1 MNPIKELFEFSL
13 VHYKSFHITVGA
25 LVIIGVVFLFAK
37 LSLFIV
43 KRIMIRVLEKTA
55 HDKGRSGA
63 LFQIFKYLIWFAFFA
78 ISLTI
83 VGVKLTFLVASSAAL
98 MVGIGLGLQNVF
110 NDFVSGIII
119 LFEGSVSRGDIITV
133 DDMIGEVKVI
143 KIRTSQILT
152 RNNITIIVPNH
163 KLVID
168 NIINCSHLNKSP
180 RFVLKIGV
188 AYGSPTKKVK
198 EILLEEVFKNK
209 EIDKQ
214 PKPFVRFNDFGD
226 SSLNFEVYFWSNN
239 IFRIDD
245 VLSDL
250 RFEIDDAFRRE
261 GITIP
266 FPQRDLHIISGGEK
280 LEV

>member
-1 MNPIKELFEFSL
+1 MNPIKDILEFSL
-13 VHYKSFHITVGA
+13 IHYKSLNITVGSIV
-25 LVIIGVVFLFAK
+25 LTVIIYLMAK
-37 LSLFIV
+37 LVLFLV
-43 KRIMIRVLEKTA
+43 KRIMVRVLEKTE
-55 HDKGRSGA
+55 HEKGRSVA
-63 LFQIFKYLIWFAFFA
+63 LFQIFRYFIWFAFFA
-78 ISLTI
+78 IILRVI
-83 VGVKLTFLVASSAAL
+83 GIELTFLVASSAAL
-98 MVGIGLGLQNVF
+98 MVGVGLGLQNVF

-119 LFEGSVSRGDIITV
+119 LFEGSVIKGDIITV
-133 DDMIGEVKVI
+133 DDMIGEVKII
-143 KIRTSQILT
+143 KIRTSEILT

-168 NIINCSHLNKSP
+168 NIINWSHLNKSP
-180 RFVLKIGV
+180 RFVLKLGV

-198 EILLEEVFKNK
+198 EILLEQVSRNA

-226 SSLNFEVYFWSNN
+226 SSLDFEVFFWSEN

-250 RFEIDDAFRRE
+250 RFEIDDAFRAE

-266 FPQRDLHIISGGEK
+266 FPQRDLHIVSGVDK
-280 LEV
+280 LNS